1 MRVYEQAMISTRI
14 YVCSLQHTQQEA
26 TISNVQYTRGQISYY
41 EHSEEIFQ
49 QIRTVKTQ
57 TVV

>member
-1 MRVYEQAMISTRI
+1 MSKQWYQQEYI
-14 YVCSLQHTQQEA
+14 LQHTQQEA
-26 TISNVQYTRGQISYY
+26 TISYVQYTRAQISYY